1 MTPMKI
7 RARFQTPNNLKGSPV
22 KCAIAVCLLFGMCCS
37 AAAHPK
43 KTSQRHLAP
52 FLGSSKS
59 TVLISPTGAR
69 ILRDPTVQG
78 VFALNM
84 MSLPLMMIHQSSE
97 AVDSRRQMMAWK
109 CLSSTKAFVPRC
121 ERRRS
126 MD

>member
-1 MTPMKI
+1 MTPMKV
-7 RARFQTPNNLKGSPV
+7 RARLQTPNNLKGSPV

-59 TVLISPTGAR
+59 TVLISPTGTR

-78 VFALNM
+78 GLRTEHDEPPPYDDPSKFGGG
-84 MSLPLMMIHQSSE
+84 
-97 AVDSRRQMMAWK
+97 
-109 CLSSTKAFVPRC
+109 
-121 ERRRS
+121 
-126 MD
+126 